1 MKEISSTSFTLEFF
15 SVTDSGR
22 DNVTVTKYRI
32 YIDNSPRGFEAQ
44 AGNTQRFVI
53 DGLTTGRAYVVQ
65 VAAVNEIG
73 EEGEKSLP
81 IAVVKCEEGVSS
93 GALAG
98 SVIGSLLMGAAIGVV
113 LTYVFTRRLAKIQT
127 QEESVE
133 MKDSSLYAE
142 SRRKGPPKANIQVA
156 TEPAYEDA
164 GELRV
169 SQREHKN
176 PAYAT
181 PGSANRV
188 TNLQLFCFQVF

>member
-32 YIDNSPRGFEAQ
+32 YIDNSPRDFEAQ
-44 AGNTQRFVI
+44 AENTQRFVI
-53 DGLTTGRAYVVQ
+53 DSLAMGRAYVVQ

-81 IAVVKCEEGVSS
+81 IAVAKYESGVSS

-113 LTYVFTRRLAKIQT
+113 LTYVVSRRLAKNPNPT

-133 MKDSSLYAE
+133 MKDSYLYAE
-142 SRRKGPPKANIQVA
+142 SRRKGPPKADVQMA

-164 GELRV
+164 GKLRV
-169 SQREHKN
+169 PQREHKN

-181 PGSANRV
+181 PGSAN
-188 TNLQLFCFQVF
+188 